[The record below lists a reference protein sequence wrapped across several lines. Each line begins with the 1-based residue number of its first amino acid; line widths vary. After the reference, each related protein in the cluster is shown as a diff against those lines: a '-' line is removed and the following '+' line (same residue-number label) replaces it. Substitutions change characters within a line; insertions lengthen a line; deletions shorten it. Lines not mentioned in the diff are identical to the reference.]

1 MKNLNIPVVEP
12 SVHPVTRRPRVE
24 ARGGMV
30 VEREATHLMPRPE
43 GRGNG
48 VHYGAR
54 KMQKSNPKLKTLLT

>member
-1 MKNLNIPVVEP
+1 
-12 SVHPVTRRPRVE
+12 VE

-30 VEREATHLMPRPE
+30 VKREATHLMPRPE